1 MIILHES
8 DLMNDSNDSG
18 TSLDFDDDI
27 RSGRRSISLYY
38 QLQSLSA
45 LTSPGRSDY
54 TIILYSL
61 LPKTVFIGS
70 FESLAGSYWV
80 VCALSTIYVDP
91 TVLQKVE
98 GALANDSLS
107 DAVFDQLLTCLKE
120 EWME

>member
-1 MIILHES
+1 M
-8 DLMNDSNDSG
+8 
-18 TSLDFDDDI
+18 
-27 RSGRRSISLYY
+27 
-38 QLQSLSA
+38 LSR
-45 LTSPGRSDY
+45 T
-54 TIILYSL
+54 L
-61 LPKTVFIGS
+61 LI
-70 FESLAGSYWV
+70 LAGSYWV